1 MTVCSM
7 LLAKCYKKEV
17 VMVKIAVAG
26 AAGRMGGRITAISK
40 EYEGLQLAGAFERKG
55 HKDVGKDVGTLV
67 GIGNTGITLVDSLE
81 SIIDN
86 VDVIVSFTTVEASK
100 EHLRLATSKSK
111 AMVIGTTGFTKDDL
125 KEVVQLTKKIPCV
138 MASNMSMGVNLL
150 LKVLQ
155 DIARVLGD
163 AYDVEIIEA
172 HHRMKKDAPSGTAL
186 KMAQVIS
193 DALNRNL
200 DDVAV
205 YARKG
210 IIGERTAKEIGIQTV
225 RAGDIVGEHTVIFGG
240 LGERIE
246 VTHKVSSR
254 DTFARGAL
262 KAATWVYGKPAGLYD
277 MQDVLGLK

>member
-1 MTVCSM
+1 
-7 LLAKCYKKEV
+7 
-17 VMVKIAVAG
+17 MVKIAVAG

>member
-1 MTVCSM
+1 
-7 LLAKCYKKEV
+7 
-17 VMVKIAVAG
+17 MVKIAVAG
-26 AAGRMGGRITAISK
+26 AAGRMGSRITAISK

-55 HKDVGKDVGTLV
+55 HKDAGKDVGTLV

-86 VDVIVSFTTVEASK
+86 ADVIISFATVEASK
-100 EHLRLATSKSK
+100 EHLRLATSKGK

-125 KEVVQLTKKIPCV
+125 KEVIELTKKIPCV

-150 LKVLQ
+150 LKVLH

-210 IIGERTAKEIGIQTV
+210 IIGERPAKEIGIQTI

>member
-1 MTVCSM
+1 
-7 LLAKCYKKEV
+7 
-17 VMVKIAVAG
+17 MVKIAVAG

-163 AYDVEIIEA
+163 TYDVEIIEA